1 MALWAFHLDCSQS
14 TKNLGF
20 EDCLQLIESNHQT
33 LHSRVRDTPHCVES
47 IASSGRRIFGGWIVN
62 LEDSSLSGRW
72 AFIRLLVGEDNFLN
86 RTMSLYF
93 SQRLWL
99 ILFTMARQDT
109 WRFSPLTRQTVCWT
123 SQAMLGAK
131 KLGQNSR
138 LTLAGICF
146 QSKWAIPI
154 SRPLRAERPSAP
166 RYVEC
171 LMPLMIPER
180 LLKSRP

>member
-20 EDCLQLIESNHQT
+20 EDCLQLINPTIKHTLCGINCFQSSANLPRLNCESWGLFTVWALSVHKTSGGWRQFSESYHVSSLFPKNRDWCC
-33 LHSRVRDTPHCVES
+33 LPWVGKILEGSRLSLVKLYVEPLKLCL
-47 IASSGRRIFGGWIVN
+47 GRRN
-62 LEDSSLSGRW
+62 
-72 AFIRLLVGEDNFLN
+72 
-86 RTMSLYF
+86 
-93 SQRLWL
+93 
-99 ILFTMARQDT
+99 
-109 WRFSPLTRQTVCWT
+109 
-123 SQAMLGAK
+123 
-131 KLGQNSR
+131 LGQNRR
-138 LTLAGICF
+138 LTLTGILF

-154 SRPLRAERPSAP
+154 SRLLRAKRPSAL